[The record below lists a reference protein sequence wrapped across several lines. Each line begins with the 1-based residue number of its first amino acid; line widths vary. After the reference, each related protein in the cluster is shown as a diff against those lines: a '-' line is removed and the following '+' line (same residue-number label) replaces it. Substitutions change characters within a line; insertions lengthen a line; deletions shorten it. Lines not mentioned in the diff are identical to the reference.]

1 MRGTRKKLVG
11 TVVGD
16 KMQKTAVVQV
26 ESIYMHPKYQ
36 KQTRQVKKYKV
47 HDEKKEAKVGDRV
60 EITETRPLSRTKS
73 WRLTRVLES

>member
-26 ESIYMHPKYQ
+26 ESIHMHPKYQ
-36 KQTRQVKKYKV
+36 KQIRQVKKYKV
-47 HDEKKEAKVGDRV
+47 HDEKKQAKVGDKV
-60 EITETRPLSRTKS
+60 EISETRPISRTKS